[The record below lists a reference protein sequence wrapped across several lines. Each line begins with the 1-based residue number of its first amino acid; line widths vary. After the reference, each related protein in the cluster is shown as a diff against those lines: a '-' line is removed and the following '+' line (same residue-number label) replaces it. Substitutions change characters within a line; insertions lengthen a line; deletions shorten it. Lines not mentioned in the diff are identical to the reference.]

1 MSRPFIS
8 QVLKEPLT
16 LEELNK
22 HWHELGR
29 CEFGA
34 VYCRSGGLVEDCE
47 VLALLQ
53 ERALT
58 AINNRGDTI
67 DKFRGDW
74 RTKRKQLTPEQA
86 RWCEVSLC
94 VQLAELAPDMRTGYE
109 SMWRVGHQGTRGVK
123 PSHQTDL
130 INDWL
135 RGIVKN
141 YERLIENEERI
152 GLSLVL
158 DGEVNVYPSEIINAA
173 KLLAKVKKTEEKERD
188 ENAKALLTSIE
199 EARAKFAEFG
209 IGTCGTKES
218 ACWILLLAD
227 AWELEP
233 DQIRNTV
240 RSITRRTKGQK

>member
-1 MSRPFIS
+1 MSQSVIS
-8 QVLKEPLT
+8 HLLKEPLT
-16 LEELNK
+16 AEELKK
-22 HWHELGR
+22 HWWDLGCCELG
-29 CEFGA
+29 A
-34 VYCRSGGLVEDCE
+34 VPARSGGLMENCE
-47 VLALLQ
+47 ILEILQ
-53 ERALT
+53 TRALT

-94 VQLAELAPDMRTGYE
+94 VQLAELAPDMRTGHE

-152 GLSLVL
+152 GLSIILH
-158 DGEVNVYPSEIINAA
+158 GEENVYPSEIVNAA
-173 KLLAKVKKTEEKERD
+173 KLLAKVKKTEEKELD
-188 ENAKALLTSIE
+188 ENTKALLTSIE

-209 IGTCGTKES
+209 IGTRGSKES

>member
-1 MSRPFIS
+1 MSQPFIS

-34 VYCRSGGLVEDCE
+34 EYCRSGGLVEDCE

-53 ERALT
+53 KRALA

-94 VQLAELAPDMRTGYE
+94 VQLAELAPDMRTGHE

-152 GLSLVL
+152 GLSITLH
-158 DGEVNVYPSEIINAA
+158 GEENVYPSEIVNAA
-173 KLLAKVKKTEEKERD
+173 KLLAKVKETEERESD
-188 ENAKALLTSIE
+188 VNSKALLTSIE

-209 IGTCGTKES
+209 IGTRGSKES

>member
-1 MSRPFIS
+1 MSQSAINHE
-8 QVLKEPLT
+8 LKEPLT
-16 LEELNK
+16 AEELKK
-22 HWHELGR
+22 HWWDLGCCELG
-29 CEFGA
+29 A
-34 VYCRSGGLVEDCE
+34 VSARSGGLMENCE
-47 VLALLQ
+47 ILELLQ
-53 ERALT
+53 TRALT
-58 AINNRGDTI
+58 AINNRGVTI

-74 RTKRKQLTPEQA
+74 TTKRKQLTPEQA
-86 RWCEVSLC
+86 TWCEASLC
-94 VQLAELAPDMRTGYE
+94 VQLTELAPDLRT
-109 SMWRVGHQGTRGVK
+109 SHKHAWRVGHKK
-123 PSHQTDL
+123 PTGQKPRHSTDL

-135 RGIVKN
+135 DDIVKN
-141 YERLIENEERI
+141 YEHWAAEEELI

-209 IGTCGTKES
+209 IGTRGTKES

>member
-1 MSRPFIS
+1 MSQPFIS

-34 VYCRSGGLVEDCE
+34 EYCRSGGLVEDCE

-53 ERALT
+53 KRALA

-94 VQLAELAPDMRTGYE
+94 VQLAELAPDMRTGHE

-152 GLSLVL
+152 GLSITLH
-158 DGEVNVYPSEIINAA
+158 GEENVYPSEIVNAA
-173 KLLAKVKKTEEKERD
+173 KLLAKVKETEERESD
-188 ENAKALLTSIE
+188 VNSKALLTSIE
-199 EARAKFAEFG
+199 EARAKLGQFG
-209 IGTCGTKES
+209 IGTHSKKED
-218 ACWILLLAD
+218 AAWILLLAY
-227 AWELEP
+227 AWDREP
-233 DQIRNTV
+233 NLI
-240 RSITRRTKGQK
+240 SLATRAMTRMAGGQQ